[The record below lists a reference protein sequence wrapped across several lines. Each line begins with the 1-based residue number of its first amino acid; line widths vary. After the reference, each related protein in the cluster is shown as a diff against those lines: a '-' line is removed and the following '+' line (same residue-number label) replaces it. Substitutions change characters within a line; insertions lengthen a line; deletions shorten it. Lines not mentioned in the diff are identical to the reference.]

1 MINAQGGTMIKQIS
15 AGIVVY
21 YKQGNLVEYLLLHY
35 IPGHWDFAKG
45 KLEHGET
52 NIQAAIRE
60 LEEETGLTEITV
72 HQGFEQS
79 LSYHFKDRAGNNI
92 EKTVHFFVGR
102 VPDRATPIRLSREHQ
117 GYVWLPYQAAYDRL
131 TFNNA
136 KEVLARADA
145 FVGQLSE

>member
-1 MINAQGGTMIKQIS
+1 MIKQIS

-21 YKQGNLVEYLLLHY
+21 YKQGTMVEYLLLHY

-45 KLEHGET
+45 KLEAGET
-52 NIQAAIRE
+52 NIEAAIRE
-60 LEEETGLTEITV
+60 LEEETGLTDISV
-72 HQGFEQS
+72 HQGFEES
-79 LSYHFKDRAGNNI
+79 LTYQFRDRSGSSI

-102 VPDRATPIRLSREHQ
+102 VPDRATPIRLSKEHQ
-117 GYVWLPYQAAYDRL
+117 GYVWLPYQAALDQL

-145 FVGQLSE
+145 FIKLLPE